1 MKKILSIVIVLCFIT
16 SAFSQGVKWGP
27 RIGVSTSQVS
37 PKQLIVKD
45 QIGLDTFILELKNAN
60 YGLNAGLFL
69 RLESKKAFFFQTE
82 LHFSTSTTEYG
93 IDSLGS
99 AAQNI
104 VSETYYDLNLPV
116 HVGMKFG
123 VKLVKFRIQGG
134 PILSKNLGG
143 NTNINTIIT
152 DYKQAFNDLNVGWQA
167 GIGLDVWK
175 ITFDVRYEGDFGKY
189 ANHMQFFGEDIAFD
203 DRERLLKFSLG
214 WKF

>member
-1 MKKILSIVIVLCFIT
+1 MKKILSILVVLSFAI

-27 RIGVSTSQVS
+27 RIGVSTSQIS
-37 PKQLIVKD
+37 PRQLVITD
-45 QIGLDTFILELKNAN
+45 QATLDQFTLDLKNAN

-69 RLESKKAFFFQTE
+69 RLESKKKFFFQTE
-82 LHFSTSTTEYG
+82 LHFSTSTTDYG
-93 IDSLGS
+93 IDSLGA
-99 AAQNI
+99 AAQSI

-123 VKLVKFRIQGG
+123 IKLVKFRVQGG
-134 PILSKNLGG
+134 TILSRNLGG
-143 NTNINTIIT
+143 NTNINTIIA

-175 ITFDVRYEGDFGKY
+175 VTFDVRYEGDFGKY
-189 ANHMQFFGEDIAFD
+189 ANHMQFFGEDIEFD